1 MNRETNHERPGVY
14 SDYDASAVINAS
26 RTGGAAGIA
35 ARSAKGTEQVHRLSR
50 YEEAVS
56 AFGETEPITG
66 LVKLLFQNGAAEVY
80 AVPVLSLIHI

>member
-35 ARSAKGTEQVHRLSR
+35 AGAPRAQSR
-50 YEEAVS
+50 C
-56 AFGETEPITG
+56 TG
-66 LVKLLFQNGAAEVY
+66 
-80 AVPVLSLIHI
+80 